1 MKLLKIH
8 EPYYSYI
15 TSYFFFNKLHQF
27 SPFRFLSEMSEDEL
41 VAQCILFF
49 LVGYGTTAAT
59 LTFMAYSL
67 AVNPECQQ
75 KLIAEVDE
83 IFEKEVTI

>member
-1 MKLLKIH
+1 
-8 EPYYSYI
+8 
-15 TSYFFFNKLHQF
+15 
-27 SPFRFLSEMSEDEL
+27 MSEDEL
-41 VAQCILFF
+41 VAQCILFL